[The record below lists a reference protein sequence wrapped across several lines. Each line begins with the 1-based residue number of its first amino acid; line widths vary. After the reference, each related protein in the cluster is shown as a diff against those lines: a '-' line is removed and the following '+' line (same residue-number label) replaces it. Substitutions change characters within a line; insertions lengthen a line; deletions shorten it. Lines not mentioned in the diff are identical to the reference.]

1 VSGRMRLSKWIRLYH
16 NLNQRPKTDK
26 QLIKYKEK
34 EKKLIESL
42 SDDYESNDD
51 EWLYKSSL
59 ENK

>member
-1 VSGRMRLSKWIRLYH
+1 M
-16 NLNQRPKTDK
+16 TDK

-34 EKKLIESL
+34 EKILIESL